1 VETDSD
7 CVTAAAV
14 GVDVAA
20 WVEEFAEGF
29 ARIAGR
35 FSRREPRLQARSF
48 LLGVLSDVDTRSCWQ
63 LAEQAG
69 DTSPQAMQRLLG
81 EAVWDA
87 DAVRDDVCG
96 YVVDAIGDPGG
107 VLILDDTGD
116 LKSGVHTVGVQRQY
130 TGTAGRIENAQ
141 VSVFLAYATPAGR
154 ALIDR
159 AVYLPASWIGDP
171 ARCAAA
177 GIPDNVTFATKITI
191 GRQMLDRAHAAG
203 VPAAWATADE
213 FYGGDRGLR
222 RDLQA
227 RRLGYVLAIAKSHRV
242 NIGGLHGT
250 ARGDYIAATLGKK
263 AWNRHS
269 AGDGAKGHR
278 DYDWAWVAVI
288 PPVDEATGFHWL
300 LIRRRITDGELAFYR
315 CYAPAKV
322 GLPALVRVAGT
333 RWAVETCFQNAKGAV
348 GLDQHQVRR
357 WDSWHRYTTLVML
370 AAAILVAIAAT
381 ERRRRCEPGLIPLT
395 VIEIRRLFA
404 KLITTVVRPVGFYLA
419 WSRWRRLH
427 QARSR
432 ASHYRIRGDTDYHAA
447 TPLPRVLT

>member
-1 VETDSD
+1 VETISDS
-7 CVTAAAV
+7 VAAASV
-14 GVDVAA
+14 SVDVAG
-20 WVEEFAEGF
+20 WVEEFNCGF

-35 FSRREPRLQARSF
+35 FKRREPRLQARSF

-69 DTSPQAMQRLLG
+69 DSDPHAMQRLLG

-87 DAVRDDVCG
+87 DAVRDDVRG

-116 LKSGVHTVGVQRQY
+116 LKSGIHTVGVQRQY

-159 AVYLPASWIGDP
+159 AVYLPVSWTEDR

-177 GIPDNVTFATKITI
+177 GIPADVGFATKITL
-191 GRQMLDRAHAAG
+191 GRRMLARALDAG

-213 FYGGDRGLR
+213 FYGGDRSLR

-227 RRLGYVLAIAKSHRV
+227 RQLGYVLAVAKSHRV

-250 ARGDYIAATLGKK
+250 ARGDHIAATLGKR
-263 AWNRHS
+263 AWNRYS
-269 AGDGAKGHR
+269 AGNGAKGR
-278 DYDWAWVAVI
+278 REFDWAWVAVL
-288 PPVDEATGFHWL
+288 PPADEATGFHWL

-315 CYAPAKV
+315 CYAPTRV
-322 GLPALVRVAGT
+322 GLPMLVRVAGT

-357 WDSWHRYTTLVML
+357 WDSWHRYTTLIML
-370 AAAILVAIAAT
+370 AAAILAAVAAT
-381 ERRRRCEPGLIPLT
+381 EACRPAEPRLISVT
-395 VIEIRRLFA
+395 VIEVRHLFA
-404 KLITTVVRPVGFYLA
+404 KLITTVTRPTSFYLA
-419 WSRWRRLH
+419 WSRWRRIH
-427 QARSR
+427 QARAR
-432 ASHYRIRGDTDYHAA
+432 TSHYRKRGDHEHRPIST
-447 TPLPRVLT
+447 